1 MKTIL
6 VDTNVILRFLLRDDK
21 NLFKIA
27 NSIFKSAESG
37 KTKIY
42 IDELV
47 VAESIWALTSF
58 YKKDKKEV
66 CNLLL
71 KLFSKNW
78 LINPRKNLIFSSLKL
93 CVLTKLSYIDCW
105 VHELSK
111 LEFMKLETFDKDL
124 LKQKRN

>member
-6 VDTNVILRFLLRDDK
+6 VDTNVILRFLLRDDE

-105 VHELSK
+105 VYELSK

-124 LKQKRN
+124 LRQKRN

>member
-93 CVLTKLSYIDCW
+93 CVSTKLSYIDCW
-105 VHELSK
+105 VYELSK
-111 LEFMKLETFDKDL
+111 LKFMKLETFDKDL
-124 LKQKRN
+124 LRQKRN